1 MDDKK
6 AVKKAYDSFIKE
18 APPSIGMHERQLAS
32 DFFKKMSDKG
42 YDAIRDTYDQKLMK
56 VRSPVIIF
64 NNLQQLMTK
73 RVSDI

>member
-1 MDDKK
+1 MCDEL
-6 AVKKAYDSFIKE
+6 YHYGIK
-18 APPSIGMHERQLAS
+18 GMRWGVRRNREKDGVS
-32 DFFKKMSDKG
+32 
-42 YDAIRDTYDQKLMK
+42 TDQKLMK

>member
-1 MDDKK
+1 MRDEL
-6 AVKKAYDSFIKE
+6 YHYGIK
-18 APPSIGMHERQLAS
+18 GM
-32 DFFKKMSDKG
+32 
-42 YDAIRDTYDQKLMK
+42 DAIRDTYDQKLMK